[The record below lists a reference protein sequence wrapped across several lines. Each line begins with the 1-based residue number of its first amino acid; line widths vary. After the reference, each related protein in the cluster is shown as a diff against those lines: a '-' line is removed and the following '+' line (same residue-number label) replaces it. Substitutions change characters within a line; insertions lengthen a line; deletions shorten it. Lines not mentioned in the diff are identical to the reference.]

1 MAKLIVLM
9 ITAFVDMVGFAMVIP
24 LVPFYATQM
33 GADATIVGVLISA
46 FSIAQLLS
54 APTWGRLSDRYGR
67 RPAVL
72 AGLGVSAIGYMV
84 FAVAGNIWLLF
95 LSRVVQGVG
104 GGTVGV
110 LQAYVADASDPHDR
124 AKGLGWLSAATSAGA
139 VVGPAFGSLFI
150 VWWGHAGPGFGAT
163 AFCILSAAF
172 AWRFLREAVGVQTA
186 EHRARRALQRSGSE
200 ARAVLRVVTHSR
212 EPASR
217 LIWIYAVA
225 IGGFYGTA
233 PLLAL
238 LLADRL
244 GVTERTVGY
253 FVMYLGAMGVLVR
266 AGILGWAVRRL
277 GEARLARLG
286 LIVLA
291 AGLATVSQAHTFAT
305 MAISLTLMPLGT
317 AFTFPCVTALLSRI
331 VGADERGLYLGV
343 QQTFGGIMRV
353 LFPIGT
359 GWMADHFGMG
369 TPWAIAAALVAG
381 ALLLSAE
388 LESYGRTPAPA
399 VVLSDAEETSRPS

>member
-1 MAKLIVLM
+1 MGKLIVLM

-33 GADATIVGVLISA
+33 GANATIVGVLISA

-54 APTWGRLSDRYGR
+54 APTWGRMSDRYGR

-72 AGLGVSAIGYMV
+72 AGLAVSAIGYIV

-95 LSRVVQGVG
+95 LSRVVQGIG

-110 LQAYVADASDPHDR
+110 LQAYVADASNPEDR

-139 VVGPAFGSLFI
+139 VVGPAFGSLF
-150 VWWGHAGPGFGAT
+150 VMWWGHAGPGVGAT
-163 AFCILSAAF
+163 VFCLMSGVFAF
-172 AWRFLREAVGVQTA
+172 RFLREADA
-186 EHRARRALQRSGSE
+186 EVAHDRRKRQRVSGAE
-200 ARAVLRVVTHSR
+200 GRAVLRVVTHTR

-238 LLADRL
+238 LLGERL
-244 GVTERTVGY
+244 GVTERNVGY
-253 FVMYLGAMGVLVR
+253 FVMYLGAVGLIVR
-266 AGILGWAVRRL
+266 AGFLGVAVRKL
-277 GEARLARLG
+277 GEPKLARLG
-286 LIVLA
+286 LLLLA
-291 AGLATVSQAHTFAT
+291 AGLATVSKAHTFET

-331 VGADERGLYLGV
+331 VSPDERGLYMGV

-353 LFPIGT
+353 IFPIGT
-359 GWMADHFGMG
+359 GWMADRFGMG
-369 TPWAIAAALVAG
+369 TPWALAAALVAG
-381 ALLLSAE
+381 ALFLTMS
-388 LESYGRTPAPA
+388 LESYARIPEPARVENSNA
-399 VVLSDAEETSRPS
+399 R

>member
-9 ITAFVDMVGFAMVIP
+9 VTAFVDMVGFAMVIP
-24 LVPFYATQM
+24 LVPFYATAM
-33 GADATIVGVLISA
+33 GADATIVGILISA

-72 AGLGVSAIGYMV
+72 AGLAVSAAGYIV

-110 LQAYVADASDPHDR
+110 LQAYVADASDPEDR
-124 AKGLGWLSAATSAGA
+124 ARGLGWLSAATSAGA
-139 VVGPAFGSLFI
+139 VVGPAFGSLF
-150 VWWGHAGPGFGAT
+150 VLWWGHAGPGVGAT
-163 AFCILSAAF
+163 AFCVLSGIF
-172 AWRFLREAVGVQTA
+172 AWRFLKEAVGQATA
-186 EHRARRALQRSGSE
+186 EHRARRSLEGGE
-200 ARAVLRVVTHSR
+200 GRAVLRVITHTR

-217 LIWIYAVA
+217 LIWIYAIA
-225 IGGFYGTA
+225 IGGFYGTV

-238 LLADRL
+238 LLSDRL
-244 GVTERTVGY
+244 GVTERNIGY

-266 AGILGWAVRRL
+266 AGVLGWAVRRL
-277 GEARLARLG
+277 GEPRLARLG
-286 LIVLA
+286 LILLA
-291 AGLATVSQAHTFAT
+291 AGLATVSQAHTLST

-317 AFTFPCVTALLSRI
+317 AFTFPCITALLSR
-331 VGADERGLYLGV
+331 VVTRDERGLYMGV
-343 QQTFGGIMRV
+343 QQTFGGVMRV
-353 LFPIGT
+353 VFPIGT

-381 ALLLSAE
+381 ALFFTTS
-388 LESYGRTPAPA
+388 LESYSPATSPASALSEPGRR
-399 VVLSDAEETSRPS
+399 ER

>member
-54 APTWGRLSDRYGR
+54 APTWGRMSDRYGR

-72 AGLGVSAIGYMV
+72 AGLGVSALGYMV

-110 LQAYVADASDPHDR
+110 LQAYVADASDPEDR

-139 VVGPAFGSLFI
+139 VVGPAFGSLF
-150 VWWGHAGPGFGAT
+150 VMLWGHAGPGVGAT
-163 AFCILSAAF
+163 VFCLMSGAF
-172 AWRFLREAVGVQTA
+172 AWRFLREADVTA
-186 EHRARRALQRSGSE
+186 AFDRRKRKRVSGAE
-200 ARAVLRVVTHSR
+200 GRAVLRVVTHTK

-238 LLADRL
+238 LLGERL
-244 GVTERTVGY
+244 GVTERNVGY
-253 FVMYLGAMGVLVR
+253 FVMYLGAVGLIVR
-266 AGILGWAVRRL
+266 AGFLGFAVRKL
-277 GEARLARLG
+277 GEPKLARLG
-286 LIVLA
+286 LMLLA

-317 AFTFPCVTALLSRI
+317 AFTFPCVTALLSRN
-331 VGADERGLYLGV
+331 VKADDRGLYMGV

-353 LFPIGT
+353 IFPIGT
-359 GWMADHFGMG
+359 GWVADRFGMG

-381 ALLLSAE
+381 ALFFTTS
-388 LESYGRTPAPA
+388 LESYATLPSPAPA
-399 VVLSDAEETSRPS
+399 RGSDQTAGS

>member
-9 ITAFVDMVGFAMVIP
+9 VTAFVDMVGFAMVIP

-72 AGLGVSAIGYMV
+72 AGLGVSAIGYIV
-84 FAVAGNIWLLF
+84 FAIAGNIWLLF
-95 LSRVVQGVG
+95 LSRVIQGIG

-110 LQAYVADASDPHDR
+110 LQAYVADASTAEDR

-139 VVGPAFGSLFI
+139 VVGPAFGSLF
-150 VWWGHAGPGFGAT
+150 VMWWGHAGPGVGAT
-163 AFCILSAAF
+163 AFCVLSGIF
-172 AWRFLREAVGVQTA
+172 AWRFLREAIGKETA
-186 EHRARRALQRSGSE
+186 EHRAKRALAGGE
-200 ARAVLRVVTHSR
+200 ARAVLRVITHTR

-217 LIWIYAVA
+217 LIWIYAIA

-238 LLADRL
+238 LLGERL
-244 GVTERTVGY
+244 GVTERNVGY
-253 FVMYLGAMGVLVR
+253 FVMYLGAMGLIVR
-266 AGILGWAVRRL
+266 AGFLGWAVRKL
-277 GEARLARLG
+277 GEPKLARLG
-286 LIVLA
+286 LMVLA
-291 AGLATVSQAHTFAT
+291 AGLAMVSQAHTFVT
-305 MAISLTLMPLGT
+305 IAISLTLMPLGT

-331 VGADERGLYLGV
+331 VQKDERGLYMGV
-343 QQTFGGIMRV
+343 QQTFGGVMRV
-353 LFPIGT
+353 IFPIGT

-369 TPWAIAAALVAG
+369 TPWALAAVLVAG
-381 ALLLSAE
+381 TLFLTTA
-388 LESYGRTPAPA
+388 LESYATLPVPDANAPDRTAR
-399 VVLSDAEETSRPS
+399 S

>member
-33 GADATIVGVLISA
+33 GANATIVGVLISA

-72 AGLGVSAIGYMV
+72 AGLAVSAIGYIV

-110 LQAYVADASDPHDR
+110 LQAYVADASNPDDR

-139 VVGPAFGSLFI
+139 VVGPAFGSLF
-150 VWWGHAGPGFGAT
+150 VSVWGHAGPGIGAT
-163 AFCILSAAF
+163 AFCLISGIFAF
-172 AWRFLREAVGVQTA
+172 RFLREADVQAAHDRRRRQRVSGA
-186 EHRARRALQRSGSE
+186 EG
-200 ARAVLRVVTHSR
+200 RAVLRVVTHTR

-238 LLADRL
+238 LLGERL
-244 GVTERTVGY
+244 GVTERNVGY
-253 FVMYLGAMGVLVR
+253 FVMYLGAVGLIVR
-266 AGILGWAVRRL
+266 AGFLGAAVRKL
-277 GEARLARLG
+277 GEPKLARLG
-286 LIVLA
+286 LLLLA
-291 AGLATVSQAHTFAT
+291 AGLATVSQAHTFVT

-331 VGADERGLYLGV
+331 VNADERGLYMGV
-343 QQTFGGIMRV
+343 QQTFGGVMRV
-353 LFPIGT
+353 IFPIGT
-359 GWMADHFGMG
+359 GWMADRFGMG
-369 TPWAIAAALVAG
+369 TPWAVAAVLVAG
-381 ALLLSAE
+381 ALFLTTS
-388 LESYGRTPAPA
+388 LESYARMPEPARVDNNA
-399 VVLSDAEETSRPS
+399 R

>member
-1 MAKLIVLM
+1 MGKLIVLM
-9 ITAFVDMVGFAMVIP
+9 VTAFVDMVGFAMVIP

-33 GADATIVGVLISA
+33 GAGATIVGVLISA

-54 APTWGRLSDRYGR
+54 APTWGRLSDRFGR

-72 AGLGVSAIGYMV
+72 MGLGVSAVGYVV
-84 FAVAGNIWLLF
+84 FAVAGNIWMLF
-95 LSRVVQGVG
+95 LSRVVQGIG

-163 AFCILSAAF
+163 AFCLLSAIF
-172 AWRFLREAVGVQTA
+172 AWRFLREAVGQHTA
-186 EHRARRALQRSGSE
+186 EHRAKRALQGGE
-200 ARAVLRVVTHSR
+200 GRAVLRVATRGR

-238 LLADRL
+238 LLSDRL
-244 GVTERTVGY
+244 GVTERNVGY

-266 AGILGWAVRRL
+266 AGFLGWAVRTL

-286 LIVLA
+286 LILLA
-291 AGLATVSQAHTFAT
+291 AGLATVSQAHSLST

-317 AFTFPCVTALLSRI
+317 AFTFPCVTALLSR
-331 VGADERGLYLGV
+331 VVAADDRGLYMGV

-359 GWMADHFGMG
+359 GWMADRFGMG
-369 TPWAIAAALVAG
+369 TPWAIAAVLVAATLFLTG
-381 ALLLSAE
+381 E
-388 LESYGRTPAPA
+388 LESYARTPAEEA
-399 VVLSDAEETSRPS
+399 VASAKDSAETS